1 MFPQGLFER
10 IQGLSFEEAG
20 VPVLAVA
27 DVHSLAEEWGL
38 SVREVELAALEIKV
52 MPRRYL
58 RSLGTVGWEGQK
70 RLLRSR
76 VTVVGL
82 GGLGGYVSEAL
93 ARMGVGEL
101 VLVDGD
107 VFVDHNLN
115 RQILSSNDVL
125 GRSKAEVAK
134 ERIAH
139 INPAVNVIPRSVY
152 ASAENLP
159 SILKGCQVVVDALD
173 NLPARL
179 ALQDA
184 AQSLGIP
191 MVHGAIAGFVG
202 QVLTIFPGEPGL
214 RGIYGDKPP
223 EKGVEVEQ
231 GTPAATPMM
240 VAAWQ
245 VQETLKILLHKGEPL
260 RGRMLLM
267 DAELGTAEFIEL

>member
-1 MFPQGLFER
+1 VNGEKLIRQ
-10 IQGLSFEEAG
+10 IQELSFEEGG
-20 VPVLAVA
+20 VSVLAVA
-27 DVHSLAEEWGL
+27 EVHALAEEWGL
-38 SVREVELAALEIKV
+38 SVKDVELAALEAGI

-58 RSLGTVGWEGQK
+58 RSLGTVGIEGQK
-70 RLLRSR
+70 KLLRSR
-76 VTVVGL
+76 VAVIGL
-82 GGLGGYVSEAL
+82 GGLGGYIAEAL
-93 ARMGVGEL
+93 ARMGVGQL

-125 GRSKAEVAK
+125 GRPKPEVAK
-134 ERIAH
+134 ERIAC
-139 INPAVNVIPRSVY
+139 INPAVEVFTYNVY
-152 ASAENLP
+152 ATAENLP
-159 SILKGCQVVVDALD
+159 HILKGCQVVVDALD
-173 NLPARL
+173 SLPARL
-179 ALQDA
+179 TLQEA

-214 RGIYGDKPP
+214 KGLYGEKPP
-223 EKGVEVEQ
+223 EKGAEAEQ

-267 DAELGTAEFIEL
+267 DAELGTAEFVEL